1 MINFDDAVKEN
12 IKQNNPNWPQIPN
25 YPYQISIIGGSG
37 SGKTNSLFSIR
48 NQQPNTEKIYLYAKD
63 PYVAKYQ
70 FLVHKRKCT
79 ILKYF
84 NDSNPNKKQK
94 ILIVFDNM
102 IADMVITKK
111 HNPIVTELFIRG
123 RKLSISLAFNTQ
135 FLFCC
140 AKRY

>member
-63 PYVAKYQ
+63 PYEAKYQ
-70 FLVHKRKCT
+70 FLVNKRKST

-84 NDSNPNKKQK
+84 NDSKLLLNIRKIGLIFIKILKIIIQIKNKK
-94 ILIVFDNM
+94 FW
-102 IADMVITKK
+102 
-111 HNPIVTELFIRG
+111 
-123 RKLSISLAFNTQ
+123 
-135 FLFCC
+135 
-140 AKRY
+140 